1 MLTVHGAKG
10 LEFDVV
16 IVPDLAAPLPHG
28 QKNDFFFSDRW
39 GPLAGAAYGLH
50 GRTLPHS
57 LILRGKEEEKDQ
69 QFEEE
74 KRLLYVAVTRAR
86 KMLVL
91 GEGFAGKRVGLWQR
105 WAAELFEKVQP
116 GAIDRARTGKTTRV
130 RFRSRGQD
138 FSVEV
143 LSAAAFMKPEQLPLN
158 IDIAAVS
165 RETIYREFQELTR
178 AIDKRPSRRISS
190 IEMTPSDLAAL
201 EGLLSLLSMDAFGL
215 GTHRAGNASSGWI
228 AAEYWDRIVHD
239 ILESGLEPS
248 LEFLAREGSARF
260 AGGIPI
266 EGVAIT
272 FKIGCCARAPVYHAH
287 GGCRS

>member
-1 MLTVHGAKG
+1 MLSVCLRFTAQRAWNSTWSSCRIWQ
-10 LEFDVV
+10 LRC
-16 IVPDLAAPLPHG
+16 LTG

-39 GPLAGAAYGLH
+39 GLLAGAAYGLH
-50 GRTLPHS
+50 RRTLPHA

-143 LSAAAFMKPEQLPLN
+143 LSAAAFMRPEQLPLN

-190 IEMTPSDLAAL
+190 VEMTPSDLA
-201 EGLLSLLSMDAFGL
+201 GLRGCFRYFQWTRLLGL
-215 GTHRAGNASSGWI
+215 IEPGTQA
-228 AAEYWDRIVHD
+228 
-239 ILESGLEPS
+239 
-248 LEFLAREGSARF
+248 
-260 AGGIPI
+260 AGGPAAASGI
-266 EGVAIT
+266 
-272 FKIGCCARAPVYHAH
+272 H
-287 GGCRS
+287 RS